1 MSYTWRNRTVGYDN
15 IAVGSVL
22 GIEKIAVGTTGAVQN
37 PVDDITIGNFPQP
50 ENLERVLNA
59 AGSSANVGVA
69 SSGLE
74 RLTP

>member
-1 MSYTWRNRTVGYDN
+1 MARTWRNRTVGYDN
-15 IAVGSVL
+15 IAVGQVYGLENISI
-22 GIEKIAVGTTGAVQN
+22 GNATPAQN

>member
-1 MSYTWRNRTVGYDN
+1 MSRTWRNRTVGYDN
-15 IAVGSVL
+15 IAVGSVYGL
-22 GIEKIAVGTTGAVQN
+22 ENISVANATPPQD

-50 ENLERVLNA
+50 ENKERVLNA
-59 AGSSANVGVA
+59 AGTSISIGAA